1 MLKGQFPVEKF
12 ASLRTPFYYY
22 DLPLLRRTLD
32 KIRECIEPYPQFHV
46 HYAVKANFN
55 GRILQEI
62 SRCGFGADCVS
73 GGEVRAALQNG
84 FAPESIVYAGVGKS
98 DEEILLALDAG
109 IARFNV
115 ESAAELE
122 VINGLAL
129 SRGVVAPVSLR
140 VNPDI
145 GAHTHANITT
155 GLAEN
160 KFGINYEQLPGV
172 IELADS
178 LPGVEYKGLHFHIG
192 SQILEMDDFVALCN
206 RINVLAEQILRQ
218 RRGRLVPAASSAAAV
233 GYSSSAVGSAGVS
246 GSGAAAGVA
255 GSGVAAGVA
264 GSGAVAGAAAG
275 VAGAACVAGA
285 AGVAGSGAVAGSG
298 VAAGVAG
305 SGAVAGSAAGVAGAA
320 GAAASVLGDINVG
333 GGLGINYYHPN
344 HLDVAEFSQYFETFA
359 RHLKLPEGTPVHFE
373 LGRSVVAPCGSLI
386 SRVLYIKEGTTRRF
400 AIIDASMTEL
410 IRPALY
416 KAYHRVENISS
427 YEPEEV
433 YDVVGPVCES
443 SDVFAKGVSIDKC
456 HRGDFI
462 AIRSAGAYGESMS
475 SQYNC
480 RPLPACFFKED

>member
-55 GRILQEI
+55 GKILQEI

-73 GGEVRAALQNG
+73 GGEIRAALQNG

-122 VINGLAL
+122 VINELAL

-233 GYSSSAVGSAGVS
+233 GYSSSAVGAAGVS
-246 GSGAAAGVA
+246 
-255 GSGVAAGVA
+255 GSGVAAGV
-264 GSGAVAGAAAG
+264 
-275 VAGAACVAGA
+275 
-285 AGVAGSGAVAGSG
+285 
-298 VAAGVAG
+298 
-305 SGAVAGSAAGVAGAA
+305 A

-480 RPLPACFFKED
+480 RPLPGCFFKED

>member
-55 GRILQEI
+55 GKILQEI

-122 VINGLAL
+122 VINELAL

-233 GYSSSAVGSAGVS
+233 GYSSSAVGA
-246 GSGAAAGVA
+246 
-255 GSGVAAGVA
+255 
-264 GSGAVAGAAAG
+264 
-275 VAGAACVAGA
+275 
-285 AGVAGSGAVAGSG
+285 
-298 VAAGVAG
+298 
-305 SGAVAGSAAGVAGAA
+305 
-320 GAAASVLGDINVG
+320 AAASVLGDINVG

>member
-55 GRILQEI
+55 GKILQEI

-73 GGEVRAALQNG
+73 GGEIRAALQNG

-122 VINGLAL
+122 VINELAL

-233 GYSSSAVGSAGVS
+233 GYSSSAVGAAGVS
-246 GSGAAAGVA
+246 GSGAG
-255 GSGVAAGVA
+255 A
-264 GSGAVAGAAAG
+264 GSGAG
-275 VAGAACVAGA
+275 V
-285 AGVAGSGAVAGSG
+285 
-298 VAAGVAG
+298 
-305 SGAVAGSAAGVAGAA
+305 A

>member
-98 DEEILLALDAG
+98 DEEILVALDAG

-122 VINGLAL
+122 VINELAL

-233 GYSSSAVGSAGVS
+233 GYSSSAAGAAGVS
-246 GSGAAAGVA
+246 GSGAV
-255 GSGVAAGVA
+255 
-264 GSGAVAGAAAG
+264 AG
-275 VAGAACVAGA
+275 VAGAV
-285 AGVAGSGAVAGSG
+285 
-298 VAAGVAG
+298 
-305 SGAVAGSAAGVAGAA
+305 
-320 GAAASVLGDINVG
+320 ASVLGDINVG

>member
-122 VINGLAL
+122 VINELAL

-233 GYSSSAVGSAGVS
+233 GYSSSAVG
-246 GSGAAAGVA
+246 AAGVA
-255 GSGVAAGVA
+255 GSGVAAGV
-264 GSGAVAGAAAG
+264 
-275 VAGAACVAGA
+275 
-285 AGVAGSGAVAGSG
+285 
-298 VAAGVAG
+298 
-305 SGAVAGSAAGVAGAA
+305 A

>member
-62 SRCGFGADCVS
+62 SRCGFGADCVN
-73 GGEVRAALQNG
+73 GGEIRAALQNG

-122 VINGLAL
+122 VINELAL

-233 GYSSSAVGSAGVS
+233 GYSSSA
-246 GSGAAAGVA
+246 
-255 GSGVAAGVA
+255 
-264 GSGAVAGAAAG
+264 AGA
-275 VAGAACVAGA
+275 
-285 AGVAGSGAVAGSG
+285 
-298 VAAGVAG
+298 
-305 SGAVAGSAAGVAGAA
+305 
-320 GAAASVLGDINVG
+320 AAASVLGDINVG

>member
-55 GRILQEI
+55 GKILQEI

-122 VINGLAL
+122 VINELAL

-233 GYSSSAVGSAGVS
+233 GYSSSAAGT
-246 GSGAAAGVA
+246 
-255 GSGVAAGVA
+255 
-264 GSGAVAGAAAG
+264 
-275 VAGAACVAGA
+275 
-285 AGVAGSGAVAGSG
+285 
-298 VAAGVAG
+298 
-305 SGAVAGSAAGVAGAA
+305 
-320 GAAASVLGDINVG
+320 AAASVLGDINVG

>member
-122 VINGLAL
+122 VINELAL

-218 RRGRLVPAASSAAAV
+218 RRGRLVPAASSAA
-233 GYSSSAVGSAGVS
+233 
-246 GSGAAAGVA
+246 GA
-255 GSGVAAGVA
+255 
-264 GSGAVAGAAAG
+264 
-275 VAGAACVAGA
+275 
-285 AGVAGSGAVAGSG
+285 
-298 VAAGVAG
+298 
-305 SGAVAGSAAGVAGAA
+305 
-320 GAAASVLGDINVG
+320 AAASVLGDINVG

>member
-22 DLPLLRRTLD
+22 DLPLLHRTLD

-55 GRILQEI
+55 GKILQEI

-73 GGEVRAALQNG
+73 GGEIRAALQNG

-122 VINGLAL
+122 VINELAL

-178 LPGVEYKGLHFHIG
+178 LPGVKYKGLHFHIG

-233 GYSSSAVGSAGVS
+233 GYSSSAVGAAGVS
-246 GSGAAAGVA
+246 
-255 GSGVAAGVA
+255 GSGVAAGV
-264 GSGAVAGAAAG
+264 
-275 VAGAACVAGA
+275 
-285 AGVAGSGAVAGSG
+285 
-298 VAAGVAG
+298 
-305 SGAVAGSAAGVAGAA
+305 A

-480 RPLPACFFKED
+480 RPLPGCFFKED

>member
-122 VINGLAL
+122 VINELAL

-233 GYSSSAVGSAGVS
+233 GYSSSAAG
-246 GSGAAAGVA
+246 AAGVA
-255 GSGVAAGVA
+255 GSGA
-264 GSGAVAGAAAG
+264 GAVAGAAAG
-275 VAGAACVAGA
+275 VAGAAGA
-285 AGVAGSGAVAGSG
+285 
-298 VAAGVAG
+298 AG
-305 SGAVAGSAAGVAGAA
+305 SGAVAGSAAGVAGAAGAVGSGAVAGAAAGVA